1 MIQGKCVLAVVP
13 ARGGS
18 KGVKLKN
25 LQRVGGV
32 PLVGLVGSVIRQCP
46 SIDRAVVSTDHPEI
60 ARVAREYGIDVP
72 FMRPEN
78 LSGDRV
84 ADMPVLR
91 HALAATESEYGQ
103 HYDIVVMLQPT
114 SPLRRAEHVERAL
127 SELVERDLDSVWTVS
142 QTDSK
147 EHPLKQLVLRDGFLD
162 YYDPGGAAIVARQEL
177 TPVFHRNGVAY
188 ALTREW
194 LARTD
199 SSLMASRTGAVVI
212 AEPLVNIDV
221 PLDLLFAEF
230 LLERAPN
237 Q

>member
-1 MIQGKCVLAVVP
+1 MIQGKRVLAVVP

-32 PLVGLVGSVIRQCP
+32 ALVGLVGSVVGLCP
-46 SIDRAVVSTDHPEI
+46 SIGRAVVSTDHPEI
-60 ARVAREYGIDVP
+60 ARVACEYGIDVP

-127 SELVERDLDSVWTVS
+127 SELVERDLESVWTVS
-142 QTDSK
+142 QADSK
-147 EHPLKQLVLRDGFLD
+147 EHPLKQLVLRDGF
-162 YYDPGGAAIVARQEL
+162 
-177 TPVFHRNGVAY
+177 
-188 ALTREW
+188 
-194 LARTD
+194 
-199 SSLMASRTGAVVI
+199 
-212 AEPLVNIDV
+212 
-221 PLDLLFAEF
+221 
-230 LLERAPN
+230 
-237 Q
+237 